1 MNPPVPV
8 SAPVYLGYVV
18 VAVGVVVFVVF
29 VVLIW
34 PCDILREG
42 CFDIYLLT
50 YMSLEEVS

>member
-1 MNPPVPV
+1 MNPPAPV
-8 SAPVYLGYVV
+8 SAPVYLGFVV
-18 VAVGVVVFVVF
+18 VVVF

-34 PCDILREG
+34 PCDILRAG